1 MELNMKKP
9 NGMFTI
15 NHETSTGID
24 IDLGVNKITTNNAT
38 DAIKEFTILSINVDI
53 SILAGETKL
62 ERKA

>member
-38 DAIKEFTILSINVDI
+38 DAIKEFTILSINVDT

-62 ERKA
+62 ERKV

>member
-24 IDLGVNKITTNNAT
+24 IDLGVNKITMNNAT

>member
-15 NHETSTGID
+15 NHETSTGIN
-24 IDLGVNKITTNNAT
+24 IDLGVNKTTTNNAT

-62 ERKA
+62 EKKA